1 MRNTAKITTAVLAA
15 GALTLG
21 LSACGSDKD
30 SASDTSGPLVVAATP
45 VPHAEI
51 LNYVKDNLAKKE
63 GLDLEVKEFTDYVTP
78 NTATEDGSVG
88 ANYFQT
94 EPYLADF
101 NKKNG
106 THLKSV
112 ASVHLEPLGLYSKK
126 ADKVGDLKNGATVA
140 LPNDTVTEARALQLL
155 ASEGLLTLKD
165 GVGNSATTADITENP
180 KDLEF
185 KEAQAAQTPRALN
198 DVDAA
203 VINGNFALDAD
214 LKPAKD
220 ALVLESADDNPNV
233 NLLVVKEGQEDDPRV
248 KKLAK
253 LLTSPEVKKFI
264 EDNYAGSVLPSFFPS
279 VRLLPVPSD
288 RFRSP
293 RPEPPTYRVRSVL
306 TGGPGGV
313 VECFHAACWAVRA
326 VPDGHPDF
334 GAAHDEHL
342 PQHLHQH
349 GAVGAAPPRRGR
361 RPRAGRDDERR
372 AGRRLDPRP
381 PALHR
386 GRRRHLDR

>member
-1 MRNTAKITTAVLAA
+1 MRNTAKITTAVLAT

-51 LNYVKDNLAKKE
+51 LSYVKDNLAQKE

-112 ASVHLEPLGLYSKK
+112 ASVHLEPLGLYSHK
-126 ADKVGDLKNGATVA
+126 ADKAGDLKNGATIA

-155 ASEGLLTLKD
+155 ASEGLITLKD
-165 GVGNSATTADITENP
+165 GAGNSATTADITKNP
-180 KDLEF
+180 KNLEF
-185 KEAQAAQTPRALN
+185 KELEAAQTPRSLN

-203 VINGNFALDAD
+203 VINGNYALEAD

-220 ALVLESADDNPNV
+220 ALVLESAKDNPNV

-253 LLTSPEVKKFI
+253 LLTSPEVKKYI
-264 EDNYAGSVLPSFFPS
+264 EDNFAGSVLPSF
-279 VRLLPVPSD
+279 
-288 RFRSP
+288 
-293 RPEPPTYRVRSVL
+293 
-306 TGGPGGV
+306 
-313 VECFHAACWAVRA
+313 
-326 VPDGHPDF
+326 
-334 GAAHDEHL
+334 
-342 PQHLHQH
+342 
-349 GAVGAAPPRRGR
+349 
-361 RPRAGRDDERR
+361 
-372 AGRRLDPRP
+372 
-381 PALHR
+381 
-386 GRRRHLDR
+386 

>member
-45 VPHAEI
+45 LPHAEI
-51 LNYVKDNLAKKE
+51 LTYVKDNLAQKE
-63 GLDLEVKEFTDYVTP
+63 GLDLEVKEFTDYVMP

-112 ASVHLEPLGLYSKK
+112 ASVHLEPLGLYSHK
-126 ADKVGDLKNGATVA
+126 ADKAGDLKNGATIA

-155 ASEGLLTLKD
+155 ASEGLITLKD
-165 GVGNSATTADITENP
+165 GAGNSATTADITKNP
-180 KDLEF
+180 KNLEF
-185 KEAQAAQTPRALN
+185 KELEAAQTPRSLN

-203 VINGNFALDAD
+203 VINGNYALEAD

-220 ALVLESADDNPNV
+220 ALVLESAKDNPNV

-253 LLTSPEVKKFI
+253 LLTSPEVEKYI
-264 EDNYAGSVLPSFFPS
+264 EDNFAGSVLPSF
-279 VRLLPVPSD
+279 
-288 RFRSP
+288 
-293 RPEPPTYRVRSVL
+293 
-306 TGGPGGV
+306 
-313 VECFHAACWAVRA
+313 
-326 VPDGHPDF
+326 
-334 GAAHDEHL
+334 
-342 PQHLHQH
+342 
-349 GAVGAAPPRRGR
+349 
-361 RPRAGRDDERR
+361 
-372 AGRRLDPRP
+372 
-381 PALHR
+381 
-386 GRRRHLDR
+386 